1 METAIFN
8 THGHD
13 TTWNHR
19 SGEMV
24 TVLRPLTEDE
34 ADLELVGP
42 MYKVCF
48 ADGTTTDAFE
58 NELTAVC

>member
-1 METAIFN
+1 MITAIFN
-8 THGHD
+8 THGQD
-13 TTWNHR
+13 TTWNSR

-34 ADLELVGP
+34 ADLDLTGK
-42 MYKVCF
+42 MYKVRF
-48 ADGTTTDAFE
+48 EDGTVTDAFE